1 MIFTIFSTNFSQFEQ
16 LKKKKNVRSIGLKQ
30 FFLNLLVKKEII
42 TNIRKQFE
50 DSELKSGE
58 NIWWILVLNSR

>member
-1 MIFTIFSTNFSQFEQ
+1 MLSLLCFPNFVYKFFSVWAVE
-16 LKKKKNVRSIGLKQ
+16 KEKNVRSIGLKQ
-30 FFLNLLVKKEII
+30 FFLNLPVKKEII

-58 NIWWILVLNSR
+58 NIWWIL